1 MAAGIANRPR
11 SQEGVS
17 AGQRAILMSRRVSGG
32 GLAHLGHTPSTSGF
46 SPSRCVS
53 RALSSANV
61 RSRSVRRFVQRGNAG
76 HDLQPADRDS
86 IGLAHPHHGSS
97 GSPPWGCSVT
107 VGQADRAPGATDI
120 VGPFRLLHAQAPQRR
135 IESATK
141 VAPGRAEVV
150 GTAALREASLR
161 GDHDLRAVQDGRS
174 ARRTP
179 SLDSPITHSSWIQA
193 QRELRGSPVQDGSRR
208 SAARGS

>member
-1 MAAGIANRPR
+1 VPVGCGDAHAGTVDRTTPCRDMAAGIANRPR

-97 GSPPWGCSVT
+97 GSPPWGCSVP
-107 VGQADRAPGATDI
+107 VGPADRARAPRILWDRSDCSTPRRRNDESRARPRWRRD
-120 VGPFRLLHAQAPQRR
+120 VPRSLGPPPFEKRPF
-135 IESATK
+135 
-141 VAPGRAEVV
+141 VAITTCGLSKMADPLG
-150 GTAALREASLR
+150 ALR
-161 GDHDLRAVQDGRS
+161 V
-174 ARRTP
+174 
-179 SLDSPITHSSWIQA
+179 WIH
-193 QRELRGSPVQDGSRR
+193 R
-208 SAARGS
+208 